1 MKHCQI
7 IYGRVTVF
15 DGVIQELNVFV
26 WELEPLDDQ
35 TRSVR
40 EWVEEYIREDVG
52 LLSTIG
58 IKDTGGWEA
67 VFSATI
73 HAGSWYPD
81 EGADIVLRDW
91 QSQQLPSEMF
101 E

>member
-52 LLSTIG
+52 LLSTTQAPG
-58 IKDTGGWEA
+58 ILMK
-67 VFSATI
+67 VQI
-73 HAGSWYPD
+73 
-81 EGADIVLRDW
+81 LC
-91 QSQQLPSEMF
+91 
-101 E
+101 